1 MGQVDVAALVA
12 ATQCRTI
19 AEIGIGTGRTSLGV
33 AQTLDGDGVLYLF
46 DFQEKVDTVAA
57 QLRERGYSNVIA
69 CGCSSRRLDSYNWP
83 LAKLLRE
90 HDRPLFDFVY
100 LDGAHTWVHDALAFL
115 LIDRLLQPGGYVVF
129 DDYDWTIAASPTVNP
144 NRTPIVRELYTDE
157 QMHTPQVKW
166 VVDLLVKRD
175 PSYLEISENQ
185 IYRKRPSPLP
195 I

>member
-1 MGQVDVAALVA
+1 MVALVA

-185 IYRKRPSPLP
+185 IYRKRPAPLP
-195 I
+195 T